1 MGNPAWTE
9 DELVLACALVAKNG
23 WRMLSAQSPQLHE
36 LSELLRALP
45 VHRPERR
52 SLPDF
57 RSVGSVRRKT
67 EDIRTCHPSYPR
79 TPTKGGAPTKRVV
92 SAFLSR
98 ETEMLQAAQVIATG
112 ITSGD
117 LINIPEQPDEA
128 DTDGTIAVEGRLLTR
143 WAIYRERDPKLRR
156 RKIAQARKLSQP
168 LQCTVCAFHFERA
181 YGELGKDYIEVHH
194 VLPLHISGP
203 RETRLEDLAFLCSNC
218 HRMCH
223 TGHRGASWRT
233 PDDVRV
239 EMVKAAESARQA

>member
-9 DELVLACALVAKNG
+9 DELVLACALVAKNR
-23 WRMLSAQSPQLHE
+23 WRMLSARSPELHE
-36 LSELLRALP
+36 LSDLLRALP
-45 VHRPERR
+45 VHDPQLR

-92 SAFLSR
+92 SAFLAR
-98 ETEMLQAAQVIATG
+98 EAEMLQAAKVIAAG
-112 ITSGD
+112 ITSGELTD
-117 LINIPEQPDEA
+117 IPEQPDETEA
-128 DTDGTIAVEGRLLTR
+128 DGTVAVEGRLITR
-143 WAIYRERDPKLRR
+143 WAMFRERDPKLRR
-156 RKIAQARKLSQP
+156 RKIAQARKLGQP
-168 LQCTVCAFHFERA
+168 LQCTVCEFHFERA

-194 VLPLHISGP
+194 ILPLHVSGL
-203 RETRLEDLAFLCSNC
+203 RETRLGDLALLCSNC

-233 PDDVRV
+233 PDAVRA
-239 EMVKAAESARQA
+239 EMAKAADSAPLP